1 MLSAIEAETK
11 IRSLISPLSQR
22 DPATTIEVVP
32 LSQALGRILAQA
44 ISSDLAF
51 PHWDNSAMDG
61 YAVRYADVGQAST
74 ANPVSL
80 AIVERIPAG
89 QVPQRSLQPGET
101 ARIFTGSMLPPG
113 ADTIVPQEDVD
124 AHEHHI
130 LVNAAPRQLGAFV
143 RRQGEYYQSGD
154 PLLKAGLRLS
164 ASDLGILA
172 AAQCRQIPVY
182 RSLRVGL
189 FSTGNELVPLAN
201 PAPLAPG
208 KLIDS
213 NQVALEATLHSIGIT
228 PVLLGIVPDDPVVL
242 QETIAAH
249 LPHLDVLISSGGVSM
264 GDYDYIDRILLGL
277 GAEFAVR
284 SVAVKPGKPLTV
296 AKLPAQSGGTLY
308 FGLPGNPVSALVSFW
323 RFVQPALEALSG
335 WVDLPQRRVTGYT
348 TLPLQGDQKREVY
361 LWGRVAW
368 HPPQGEKPEGYW
380 FTPASGSKS
389 SGNLIHLS
397 QVNALAVLPA
407 GERSLAAGAPLSLW
421 CLAVP

>member
-189 FSTGNELVPLAN
+189 FSTGNELVPLAT

-208 KLIDS
+208 KLLDS
-213 NQVALEATLHSIGIT
+213 NQVAL
-228 PVLLGIVPDDPVVL
+228 
-242 QETIAAH
+242 
-249 LPHLDVLISSGGVSM
+249 
-264 GDYDYIDRILLGL
+264 
-277 GAEFAVR
+277 
-284 SVAVKPGKPLTV
+284 
-296 AKLPAQSGGTLY
+296 
-308 FGLPGNPVSALVSFW
+308 
-323 RFVQPALEALSG
+323 
-335 WVDLPQRRVTGYT
+335 
-348 TLPLQGDQKREVY
+348 
-361 LWGRVAW
+361 
-368 HPPQGEKPEGYW
+368 
-380 FTPASGSKS
+380 
-389 SGNLIHLS
+389 
-397 QVNALAVLPA
+397 
-407 GERSLAAGAPLSLW
+407 
-421 CLAVP
+421 